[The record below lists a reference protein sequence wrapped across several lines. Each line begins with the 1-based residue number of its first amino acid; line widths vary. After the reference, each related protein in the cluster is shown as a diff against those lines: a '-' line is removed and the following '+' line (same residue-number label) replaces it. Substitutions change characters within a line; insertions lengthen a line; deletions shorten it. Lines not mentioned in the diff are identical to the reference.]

1 MRKPKKT
8 IVWPVYLDSLKT
20 RGEGRRIPQKV
31 AISNPTLVELQ
42 RAAEQLGL
50 KPEIDVH
57 KAHPSTPWKKTGRL
71 LIEKTKTKN
80 FNLIDIAAK
89 IASIRQKSKG

>member
-8 IVWPVYLDSLKT
+8 MVWPVYLDSLKT
-20 RGEGRRIPQKV
+20 RGEGRKIPQKA
-31 AISNPTLVELQ
+31 AIPNPKLVELQ

-50 KPEIDVH
+50 KPEVDVQ

-80 FNLIDIAAK
+80 LNLIDIAAK
-89 IASIRQKSKG
+89 TASMRQKSKG

>member
-8 IVWPVYLDSLKT
+8 MVWPVYLNSLKT
-20 RGEGRRIPQKV
+20 RREGRKIPGNV
-31 AISNPTLVELQ
+31 AISKPTLVELQ

-50 KPEIDVH
+50 KPEVDPN

-71 LIEKTKTKN
+71 LIEKTKSKN
-80 FNLIDIAAK
+80 LNLINIAAK
-89 IASIRQKSKG
+89 TASMRQESKG